1 MNLMNKDFTYEKE
14 KYPLEIKWDV
24 FKYED
29 LVLNI
34 DQVRT
39 WCKEGCSNY
48 NNNGGCPPFSPTAED
63 MLKDK
68 EFILLTCK
76 IDSSSVNGVTWQEK
90 SSLIE
95 NILRSYMDALGYKV
109 KDLYSIDFLSPGYCR
124 GCNACTI
131 HSKCSVPN
139 RRTFCI
145 TGMGIMLG
153 DVFEKLLHEKLQWS
167 KNGSEPEYTFKI
179 MAFISEKQSDL
190 LSTELKNLLN

>member
-1 MNLMNKDFTYEKE
+1 MNTSIKNYEYEKVT
-14 KYPLEIKWDV
+14 YPLHIQWDV

-34 DQVRT
+34 NQVRT
-39 WCKEGCSNY
+39 WCKEGCNNY

-76 IDSSSVNGVTWQEK
+76 INSSSVTGVSWEEK
-90 SSLIE
+90 STLIE

-109 KDLYSIDFLSPGYCR
+109 KDLYGIDFLSPGYCR
-124 GCNACTI
+124 GCTTCTI
-131 HSKCSVPN
+131 HSKCNFPH
-139 RRTFCI
+139 RRAFCI

-153 DVFEKLLHEKLQWS
+153 DVIEKLLHEKLQWS
-167 KNGSEPEYTFKI
+167 KDGSEPEYTLKI
-179 MAFISEKQSDL
+179 MGFISEKQSDL
-190 LSTELKNLLN
+190 LSGELINLIS